1 VGQVLDLLTQDTVF
15 VKKLRID
22 EALQASRHAR
32 QQLANVHTA
41 VAIHIKGA
49 DDRVVESI
57 GL

>member
-1 VGQVLDLLTQDTVF
+1 VGQFLDLLAQGTVF
-15 VKKLRID
+15 LKELRVY
-22 EALQASRHAR
+22 EALQAARHAR

-41 VAIHIKGA
+41 VAIHVKGA